1 MVSVH
6 DAHNGGDIIMNT
18 IAWIAIILAAAATA
32 ASVATTRRQ
41 RRLAKRIRRLEQRT
55 DNQREQ
61 LLAPLRAITAA
72 SIEQQLAARGGTPR
86 LPIQCRS
93 EFGEDLI
100 LAHLFADQS
109 EGYYI
114 EVGAYDGQTNAVSWI
129 FDAIGWKGLL
139 VEAIP
144 ERAEQAR
151 IARPNAAVIH
161 AALSHKEQLRQ
172 QTQQQNQQA
181 SPPTIEL
188 TIYPSAL
195 ESELGSHITTVTAKL
210 KRPTTR
216 NTTSTQSQPRR
227 IHVPLTTLAN
237 LLEDPAI
244 GPPTTRPII
253 DFAVIDVE
261 GAEHDVI
268 KGLETAKHKPRV
280 LIIEDHSMGKDHEL
294 TNLLT
299 HPTQYTLAGW
309 IAYNRVLIRS
319 DEQKLL
325 EIAAKLFPS
334 VPSPHPNLTSHL

>member
-18 IAWIAIILAAAATA
+18 IAWIALILAAAAIAT
-32 ASVATTRRQ
+32 SVASNRRQ

-72 SIEQQLAARGGTPR
+72 NIEQQLAARGRTPR

-100 LAHLFADQS
+100 LAHLFENQP

-172 QTQQQNQQA
+172 QSQQQNQQA

-195 ESELGSHITTVTAKL
+195 DSNSA
-210 KRPTTR
+210 R
-216 NTTSTQSQPRR
+216 TSQQSQTNSNAQQ
-227 IHVPLTTLAN
+227 H
-237 LLEDPAI
+237 AI
-244 GPPTTRPII
+244 QHQPNPNPDASASR
-253 DFAVIDVE
+253 
-261 GAEHDVI
+261 
-268 KGLETAKHKPRV
+268 
-280 LIIEDHSMGKDHEL
+280 
-294 TNLLT
+294 
-299 HPTQYTLAGW
+299 
-309 IAYNRVLIRS
+309 
-319 DEQKLL
+319 
-325 EIAAKLFPS
+325 
-334 VPSPHPNLTSHL
+334 SPHSQTYSKTPPSAHQPIDQSSTSRS